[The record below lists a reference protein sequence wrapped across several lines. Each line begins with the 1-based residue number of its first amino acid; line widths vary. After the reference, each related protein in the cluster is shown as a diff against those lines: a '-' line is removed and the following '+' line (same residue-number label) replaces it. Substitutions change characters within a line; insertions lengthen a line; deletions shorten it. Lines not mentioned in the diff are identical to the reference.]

1 MKLAVKLFLA
11 AAAVLPAMSFAQ
23 TGADYPSKPVKILV
37 GYQAGGPTDLTAR
50 LIATKLQ
57 TALGQAFVVDNKPG
71 AGSNIASE
79 AAAASPADGYTL
91 LVAASQMT
99 WNSGLY
105 KNVKYDP
112 IRSFVPIS
120 KIMSSPAVLVVNP
133 KLPFKTVPELVAFAK
148 KEPNKLSFASSG
160 SGTVPHLSGELF
172 KAAAGVQMT
181 HIPYKGAGPALG
193 DLLGGIVDA
202 SFLTALSAIQFVKD
216 GKLRALAVVSNER
229 LPQLPNVPTLKEA
242 GLSGVDVESWNG
254 LFAPAGTPPAIVQKL
269 SDAVVKIMKEPDVR
283 KVFEDQ
289 AATPIGNKASDFA
302 AEIQSEVQRNNAF
315 IRSAN
320 LKVD

>member
-1 MKLAVKLFLA
+1 MKLVLTTFAVM
-11 AAAVLPAMSFAQ
+11 PAMAFAQ
-23 TGADYPSKPVKILV
+23 AGSDYPSKPVKILV

-50 LIATKLQ
+50 VIASKLQ

-105 KNVKYDP
+105 KTVKYDP

-133 KLPFKTVPELVAFAK
+133 KLPFKTVPDLVAFAK
-148 KEPNKLSFASSG
+148 REPNKLSFASSG
-160 SGTVPHLSGELF
+160 NGTVPHLSGELF

-181 HIPYKGAGPALG
+181 HIPYKGAGPALN
-193 DLLGGIVDA
+193 DLLGANVDM
-202 SFLTALSAIQFVKD
+202 SFLTALSALQFVKD

-229 LPQLPNVPTLKEA
+229 LPQLPDVPTLKEA
-242 GLSGVDVESWNG
+242 GVTGVDLESWNG

-269 SDAVVKIMKEPDVR
+269 SDAVVKIMKEPDVK
-283 KVFEDQ
+283 KVFEEQ
-289 AATPIGNKASDFA
+289 AAKPIGNKAGEFA
-302 AEIQSEVQRNNAF
+302 AELQTEVQRNNAF
-315 IRSAN
+315 IKSAN